1 MSVNITATRRRSNAT
16 TTTRSSQRRHG
27 RANPAEQRASSSL
40 PAKRGSP
47 QLGSACTSQARHAN
61 SRDKGTP
68 ARARKCPRVPDVC
81 KVGKGK
87 RHLQGFPR
95 KPSDG
100 LEPSTPSL
108 PSSANRA
115 KWGAAYASRGVARV
129 VSDVSVLCPRAVVR
143 LGNSLGAFVRRP
155 TSGVTGWPC
164 CFRSGRYWDALSRC
178 ESDGEHNFAARAPGA
193 EILHRLCSLAQWE
206 RPVDDGRD
214 LPLLTIGG
222 RGRARAITSFPANL
236 PFAACLSYPRM
247 PRVPSVMHPSR
258 TRDSTR
264 CLFAK
269 QSEGER
275 GTGDQRPADYEWAS
289 EVGWD
294 E

>member
-214 LPLLTIGG
+214 LPPPYHWRARSSTRDHVFSCKSPFRGVSFVPAHASRAQRDAPVSYPRLDSLSVCKTE
-222 RGRARAITSFPANL
+222 RGRAWNGRSATRRL
-236 PFAACLSYPRM
+236 
-247 PRVPSVMHPSR
+247 RVGV
-258 TRDSTR
+258 
-264 CLFAK
+264 
-269 QSEGER
+269 
-275 GTGDQRPADYEWAS
+275 
-289 EVGWD
+289 
-294 E
+294 